1 MQKWL
6 LLSLLE
12 HPRLIYVRARVLDR
26 DSSLR
31 KTPERLGVNN
41 TTMIAIIVQDKD
53 TSSLRRLF
61 VHKHSRHMSGAQ

>member
-31 KTPERLGVNN
+31 KTPERFGVNN
-41 TTMIAIIVQDKD
+41 TTMIAIIVQDQGHLQPEALIC
-53 TSSLRRLF
+53 T
-61 VHKHSRHMSGAQ
+61 